1 MRNIVATLLISTE
14 QMVADIFTKPLD
26 EVKFHKFNNVLLNVR
41 WAAQGLKAKVGRL
54 KRALE
59 KSLAASS

>member
-1 MRNIVATLLISTE
+1 
-14 QMVADIFTKPLD
+14 MVADIFTKPLD
-26 EVKFHKFNNVLLNVR
+26 EIKFNKFNNVLLNVR